1 MLYIDTPEIEIFDE
15 STNMFGIIKPQHLQ
29 MEHSLLSLSKWEA
42 RWRISFLS
50 TKDKTEAQMLDYI
63 YCMTINKNIDKRVF
77 HALPKDCIN
86 RITHY
91 IETPQTATTF
101 RSDNQPFG
109 KKGQRPVRQQII
121 TAELIYWQMIVNG
134 IPFSCEKWHLSRLLT
149 LIRVC
154 DIKNST
160 NKPNMTKAELI
171 RRNAEL
177 NARRLKQSH

>member
-1 MLYIDTPEIEIFDE
+1 MLYIDTPEIEVFDE
-15 STNMFGIIKPQHLQ
+15 STSTFGTIKPQHLQ

-50 TKDKTEAQMLDYI
+50 TKNKSEQQMLDYI
-63 YCMTINKNIDKRVF
+63 YCMTINKNVDKRVF
-77 HALPKDCIN
+77 YALPQNCIN

-101 RSDNQPFG
+101 RSDSYSSG
-109 KKGQRPVRQQII
+109 KNNQRPVRPQII
-121 TAELIYWQMIVNG
+121 TAEMIYWQMIVNG

-160 NKPNMTKAELI
+160 NKPKMSKAELI

-177 NARRLKQSH
+177 NAKRWK